1 MRPAFPPAQR
11 RHATAPALGR
21 VPWARE
27 DAVII
32 RREYS
37 VPERLT
43 MLGGV
48 AAVAG
53 AVYPLLMR
61 GTGGRGLPCP
71 WRLATGVPC
80 PFCGLTTATVALTHA
95 EWRTAARTS
104 PLVCLAAGAA
114 AGTAPIMIARGAG
127 LAPPPRPASP
137 AVRRRAIATVSGIV
151 ALSWLVQLR
160 RDKAA
165 RVPAARADGS

>member
-1 MRPAFPPAQR
+1 M
-11 RHATAPALGR
+11 
-21 VPWARE
+21 
-27 DAVII
+27 II
-32 RREYS
+32 RRMYS
-37 VPERLT
+37 IPERLT

-53 AVYPLLMR
+53 AVYPVLMR

-71 WRLATGVPC
+71 WRVVTGTPC

-95 EWRTAARTS
+95 QWRTAARTS

-114 AGTAPIMIARGAG
+114 AGTAPIMIARAAG

-137 AVRRRAIATVSGIV
+137 AVRRRAVGAASGIV
-151 ALSWLVQLR
+151 ALSWLFQLR
-160 RDKAA
+160 RYKTSRIATV
-165 RVPAARADGS
+165 RPGWPNGS